1 MKANQ
6 IVAAAVLVVATA
18 LAPSVLAPSVV
29 LAQSAVLV
37 QPPGIKR
44 TDLMRNDLSAPGRE
58 VIQVLVEFA
67 PGVAFPKHSHPGEEL
82 VYVTEGV
89 LEYALEGRPP
99 VTLKAGDVLFIPAG
113 TPHAV
118 RNVGSVNA
126 AEIAT
131 YFVTKGK
138 PLLVPSE

>member
-1 MKANQ
+1 MTR
-6 IVAAAVLVVATA
+6 IFAAVLILACALTPFNVA
-18 LAPSVLAPSVV
+18 
-29 LAQSAVLV
+29 AQSALLV

-44 TDLMRNDLSAPGRE
+44 TDLMRNDLSTPGRE

-82 VYVTEGV
+82 VYVVEGS
-89 LEYALEGRPP
+89 LEYALEERAP

-113 TPHAV
+113 TAHAV
-118 RNVGSVNA
+118 RNVGTLKA

-131 YFVTKGK
+131 YLVPKGK
-138 PLLVPSE
+138 